1 MMEQFNYIAVKDFC
15 FSHGISTQFM
25 FELYEFGLIEVITKK
40 DGDYILYEEL
50 PRVEKILRL
59 HDDLNINL
67 EGIAVIRELLD
78 RIELMQEENISLR
91 NKLRFYE

>member
-59 HDDLNINL
+59 HADLNINL

>member
-1 MMEQFNYIAVKDFC
+1 MMEQFNYITVKDFC

-25 FELYEFGLIEVITKK
+25 FELHEFGLIEVITK
-40 DGDYILYEEL
+40 GNVEYILYEEL
-50 PRVEKILRL
+50 PNVEKILRL
-59 HDDLNINL
+59 HADLNINL

-78 RIELMQEENISLR
+78 RIELMHEENISLR

>member
-15 FSHGISTQFM
+15 FSHGITTQFII
-25 FELYEFGLIEVITKK
+25 ELYEFGLIEVITKK

-59 HDDLNINL
+59 HADLNINL

-78 RIELMQEENISLR
+78 RIEFMHEENISLR